1 MASGSAGSVPLTGQE
16 GINVIMTND
25 YQSFVASKMATV
37 DTTGIDIDRSVLN
50 DNLFE
55 YQRDIVAWALR
66 RGRSCIFA
74 DCGTGKTLMQLV
86 WADVVGGETGG
97 RVLILAP
104 LAVADQTVREGER
117 FGIGIEHVETVE
129 QAEASDARILITNY
143 ARLERFTHM
152 PWAGIVLDESS
163 ILKSYDGATR
173 NAIITGFAHVPYRL
187 ACTATPAPND
197 HMELGN
203 HSEFL
208 GVKTRVEMLA
218 EYFVHDGGD
227 TASWRLKGHA
237 EDIFW
242 RWVCSWAAFIRKPSD
257 LGYSDEGYEM
267 PALVMRDRVLPV
279 DHRDT
284 WSEGFLFAP
293 DVVTLS
299 DQRATRRA
307 TLGKRVTEAAS
318 IVALEPGEPWMI
330 WCELNDES
338 AALTKAISGAVEV
351 AGSMTEEAKADRLLG
366 FAEGRYQILVSKPS
380 IAGWGMN
387 YQHCAR
393 MIFAG
398 ASHSYEQTYQ
408 AVRRCWR
415 YGQKRDVHVYIIR
428 AETEG
433 AISANMARKEA
444 DAQRMADGMLD
455 HMRDAQRLAIRGSAK
470 EWNPYQ
476 PGVEMT
482 IPAWCTKE
490 A

>member
-1 MASGSAGSVPLTGQE
+1 MAT
-16 GINVIMTND
+16 D
-25 YQSFVASKMATV
+25 YDAFVAEKLASV
-37 DTTGIDIDRSVLN
+37 DTDGIDVDREDLN
-50 DNLFE
+50 ESMFP
-55 YQRDIVAWALR
+55 YQRDIVVWALR
-66 RGRSCIFA
+66 RGRACIFS
-74 DCGTGKTLMQLV
+74 DCGTGKTLMQLC
-86 WADVVGGETGG
+86 WANEVARVTGG

-117 FGIGIEHVETVE
+117 FGIDVDHVDTIEA
-129 QAEASDARILITNY
+129 AESSGSRILITNY
-143 ARLERFTHM
+143 ARLDRFASF

-163 ILKSYDGATR
+163 ILKSYDGSTR

-208 GVKTRVEMLA
+208 GVKTRTEMLA

-227 TASWRLKGHA
+227 TSSWRLKGHA
-237 EDIFW
+237 EGIFW
-242 RWVCSWAAFIRKPSD
+242 RWVCAWAAFIRKPSD
-257 LGYSDEGYEM
+257 LGYSDDGYDM
-267 PALVMRDRVLPV
+267 PALEMRDRILPV
-279 DHRDT
+279 NHRDT
-284 WSEGFLFAP
+284 WSEGYLFAP
-293 DVVTLS
+293 DVVTLA

-307 TLGKRVTEAAS
+307 TLEKRVAEAAA
-318 IVALEPGEPWMI
+318 IVAAEPDEPWMV

-338 AALTKAISGAVEV
+338 AALTKAIPGAVEV
-351 AGSMTEEAKADRLLG
+351 AGSMTEETKADRLLG
-366 FAEGRYQILVSKPS
+366 FAECRYQVLVSKPS

-393 MIFAG
+393 MIFVG

-415 YGQKRDVHVYIIR
+415 YGQNRDVHVYIIR

-433 AISANMARKEA
+433 AISANLARKEA
-444 DAQRMADGMLD
+444 DAQRMADGMLAN
-455 HMRDAQRLAIRGSAK
+455 MRDEQRLAIRGSAK

-476 PGVEMT
+476 PSVTMT
-482 IPAWCTKE
+482 IPAWCQSE
-490 A
+490 AT

>member
-1 MASGSAGSVPLTGQE
+1 MRRSSKKSTAMNEYDA
-16 GINVIMTND
+16 
-25 YQSFVASKMATV
+25 FVAQKLKTV
-37 DTTGIDIDRSVLN
+37 DTQGLDVNREELHES
-50 DNLFE
+50 LFD
-55 YQRDIVAWALR
+55 YQRDIVAWSLR

-86 WADVVGGETGG
+86 WADVVTRETDG

-117 FGIGIEHVETVE
+117 FGIEVEHVESIDD
-129 QAEASDARILITNY
+129 AERSVARILITNY
-143 ARLERFTHM
+143 ARLERFAPM
-152 PWAGIVLDESS
+152 AWSGIVLDESS
-163 ILKSYDGATR
+163 ILKAYDGATR
-173 NAIITGFAHVPYRL
+173 NAIISGFSHVPYRL

-208 GVKTRVEMLA
+208 GVKTRAEMLA

-227 TASWRLKGHA
+227 TSQWRLKGHA

-242 RWVCSWAAFIRKPSD
+242 RWVCAWAAFIRKPSD

-267 PALVMRDRVLPV
+267 PALIMRDRILPV
-279 DHRDT
+279 DHQDA

-307 TLGKRVTEAAS
+307 TLTKRVNEAAAL
-318 IVALEPGEPWMI
+318 VADEPTEPWMI

-338 AALTKAISGAVEV
+338 TALTKAIPGAVEV
-351 AGSMTEEAKADRLLG
+351 SGGMPEDVKADRLLG

-393 MIFAG
+393 TIFVG

-408 AVRRCWR
+408 ALRRFWR
-415 YGQKRDVHVYIIR
+415 YGQKRDVHAYVIR

-444 DAQRMADGMLD
+444 DAQRMADGMLE
-455 HMRDAQRLAIRGSAK
+455 HMRDAQRMAIRGSAK

-476 PGVEMT
+476 PSVEMT
-482 IPAWCTKE
+482 IPAWCQKE
-490 A
+490 E

>member
-1 MASGSAGSVPLTGQE
+1 
-16 GINVIMTND
+16 MTSEYD
-25 YQSFVASKMATV
+25 EFVASKLGSI
-37 DTTGIDIDRSVLN
+37 DTDGIDVDRDDLCES
-50 DNLFE
+50 LFD
-55 YQRDIVAWALR
+55 YQRDIVTWALR
-66 RGRSCIFA
+66 KGRACIFS

-86 WADVVGGETGG
+86 WADEVCRHSGG

-117 FGIGIEHVETVE
+117 FGIEVDHVETLD
-129 QAEASDARILITNY
+129 QASASSAKILITNY
-143 ARLERFTHM
+143 ARLEKFVGE

-208 GVKTRVEMLA
+208 GIKTRTEMLA

-227 TASWRLKGHA
+227 TQSWRLKGHA

-242 RWVCSWAAFIRKPSD
+242 KWICAWAAFIRKPSD
-257 LGYSDEGYEM
+257 LGYSDTGYEM
-267 PALVMRDRVLPV
+267 PALEMRDRVIPV

-284 WSEGFLFAP
+284 WSEGYLFAP

-299 DQRATRRA
+299 DQRATRRG
-307 TLGKRVTEAAS
+307 TLAKRVNEAAAL
-318 IVALEPGEPWMI
+318 VAAEPSESWMI

-338 AALTKAISGAVEV
+338 SALSKAIPGAVEV
-351 AGSMTEEAKADRLLG
+351 AGSMSDEAKADRLLG
-366 FAEGRYQILVSKPS
+366 FADGRYQILVSKPS

-387 YQHCAR
+387 YQHCSR
-393 MIFAG
+393 MIFVG

-415 YGQKRDVHVYIIR
+415 YGQKRDVHVYVIR

-433 AISANMARKEA
+433 AISANLARKEA
-444 DAQRMADGMLD
+444 DAQRMADGMLS
-455 HMRDAQRLAIRGSAK
+455 HMKEAQRLSIRGSAK
-470 EWNPYQ
+470 EWNEYIPTC
-476 PGVEMT
+476 EMK
-482 IPAWCTKE
+482 IPSWANAE
-490 A
+490 AE

>member
-1 MASGSAGSVPLTGQE
+1 MASGSAGSMPLTGQE

-55 YQRDIVAWALR
+55 YQRDIIAWALR

-86 WADVVGGETGG
+86 WADEVCRATQSK
-97 RVLILAP
+97 VLILAP

-117 FGIGIEHVETVE
+117 FGIDVEHVETVE

-143 ARLERFTHM
+143 ARLERFAHM

-218 EYFVHDGGD
+218 EYFVHDGGE
-227 TASWRLKGHA
+227 TSTWRLKGHA

-242 RWVCSWAAFIRKPSD
+242 RWVCSWAVFIRKPSD
-257 LGYSDEGYEM
+257 LGYSDVGYEM
-267 PALVMRDRVLPV
+267 PELVMRDRVLSV
-279 DHRDT
+279 EHRDA
-284 WSEGFLFAP
+284 WSEGYLFAP
-293 DVVTLS
+293 DVKTLS

-307 TLGKRVTEAAS
+307 TLAKRVAEAAAL
-318 IVALEPGEPWMI
+318 VAAEPHEPWMI

-338 AALTKAISGAVEV
+338 AALTKAIPHAVEV
-351 AGSMTEEAKADRLLG
+351 AGSHADHVKADRLLG

-393 MIFAG
+393 TIFVG

-408 AVRRCWR
+408 ALRRFWR
-415 YGQKRDVHVYIIR
+415 YGQKRDVHAYVIR

-433 AISANMARKEA
+433 AISANLARKEA
-444 DAQRMADGMLD
+444 DAQRMADGMLE
-455 HMRDAQRLAIRGSAK
+455 HMQEAQRLAVRGSMK

>member
-1 MASGSAGSVPLTGQE
+1 MRRTSRRSISLNEYDA
-16 GINVIMTND
+16 
-25 YQSFVASKMATV
+25 FVAHKLKSV
-37 DTTGIDIDRSVLN
+37 DTQGLDVNRDDLHEL
-50 DNLFE
+50 LFD
-55 YQRDIVAWALR
+55 YQRDIVAWSLR

-86 WADVVGGETGG
+86 WSDVVTRETSG

-104 LAVADQTVREGER
+104 LAVADQTCREGDR
-117 FGIGIEHVETVE
+117 FGIEVEHVESIAD
-129 QAEASDARILITNY
+129 AERSNSKILITNY
-143 ARLERFTHM
+143 ARLERFASM
-152 PWAGIVLDESS
+152 EWAGIVLDESS

-173 NAIITGFAHVPYRL
+173 NAIISGFSHVPYRL

-208 GVKTRVEMLA
+208 GVKTRAEMLA

-227 TASWRLKGHA
+227 TSQWRLKGHA

-242 RWVCSWAAFIRKPSD
+242 RWVCAWAAFIRKPSD

-267 PALVMRDRVLPV
+267 PALIMRDRVLPV
-279 DHRDT
+279 DHQDA

-299 DQRATRRA
+299 DQRATRRS
-307 TLGKRVTEAAS
+307 TLSKRVDEAAAL
-318 IVALEPGEPWMI
+318 VAAEPHEPWMI

-338 AALTKAISGAVEV
+338 TALTKAIPGAVEV
-351 AGSMTEEAKADRLLG
+351 SGGMPEGVKADRLLG

-393 MIFAG
+393 TVFVG

-408 AVRRCWR
+408 ALRRFWR
-415 YGQKRDVHVYIIR
+415 YGQKRDVHAYVIR

-444 DAQRMADGMLD
+444 DAQRMADGMLE
-455 HMRDAQRLAIRGSAK
+455 HMRDAQRMSIRGSAK

-476 PGVEMT
+476 PSVEMT
-482 IPAWCTKE
+482 IPAWCQKE
-490 A
+490 E